1 MRQVALLT
9 GLLGALLA
17 TAPATAAE
25 PLTPP
30 DARRAPDQTYLTY
43 PEWFLVFSP
52 EEYADWVVDRPP
64 SRFPFLG
71 HTAQLWQGYA
81 AAAGAVPSEEPVNV
95 GYHVMILVIATS
107 TSAEYALRAAYESS
121 IGAFAEALETS
132 GPSAEERYGAKV
144 ARDYERFLRQE
155 PWYKF
160 DYVAALTGLW
170 TDVPLLG
177 PSPLRGWERRYAL
190 TTEYVAKAA
199 YAAAIG
205 FGTAASYDPALPSTV
220 VVIDAPPRL
229 GEVPGVTD
237 VQPLGTNATLAT
249 LPRYE
254 AFAPAAVALA
264 RQGAKFVEIAG
275 NRGTILVSARVPTGS
290 SPPGALLFRQPMLT
304 RPGVERVLLAT
315 PVAELG
321 PALLAL
327 DAPGIT
333 LEHVYDF

>member
-1 MRQVALLT
+1 MRRAALVA
-9 GLLGALLA
+9 ALLA
-17 TAPATAAE
+17 ATLARAAE

-30 DARRAPDQTYLTY
+30 DDRRAADQTYLTY

-81 AAAGAVPSEEPVNV
+81 AAAAAVPSEEPINV

-107 TSAEYALRAAYESS
+107 TSGEYLLRAAYESS
-121 IGAFAEALETS
+121 VGAFAEALETN
-132 GPSAEERYGAKV
+132 GPSAEERYGASI

-177 PSPLRGWERRYAL
+177 PSPLRGLERRYAL

-199 YAAAIG
+199 YAWLIG
-205 FGTAASYDPALPSTV
+205 LGTAASYDPALPSTV
-220 VVIDAPPRL
+220 VVIDAPPDL
-229 GEVPGVTD
+229 GVVPGVTD
-237 VQPLGTNATLAT
+237 LRPLGGRESLAT

-264 RQGAKFVEIAG
+264 HGGARFVEIAG

-290 SPPGALLFRQPMLT
+290 SPPGVLLFRQPMLT